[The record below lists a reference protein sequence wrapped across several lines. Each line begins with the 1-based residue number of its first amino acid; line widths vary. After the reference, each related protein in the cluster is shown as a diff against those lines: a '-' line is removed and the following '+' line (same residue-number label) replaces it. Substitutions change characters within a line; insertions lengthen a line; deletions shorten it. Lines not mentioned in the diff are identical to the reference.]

1 MGLWGSRWGA
11 PDGELQMG
19 SRGVNK
25 AEQIK
30 GRGVAHS
37 REVKEGLKT

>member
-1 MGLWGSRWGA
+1 
-11 PDGELQMG
+11 MG

-30 GRGVAHS
+30 GRGVARS
-37 REVKEGLKT
+37 REGTEGLKK

>member
-1 MGLWGSRWGA
+1 MGGSGG
-11 PDGELQMG
+11 PDGGLQMG

-30 GRGVAHS
+30 GRGEAHP
-37 REVKEGLKT
+37 REVKEA